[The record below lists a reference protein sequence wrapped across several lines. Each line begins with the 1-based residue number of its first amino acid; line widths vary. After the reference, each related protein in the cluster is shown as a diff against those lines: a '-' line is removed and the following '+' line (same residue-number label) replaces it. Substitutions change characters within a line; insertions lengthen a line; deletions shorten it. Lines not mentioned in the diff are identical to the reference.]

1 MNHGRRI
8 ATLLS
13 GGLLLLQL
21 SGCALDPLQVPRASA
36 VNGVKLKGANF
47 VPAAIDTFKLDPAH
61 NEDMDKIMMIRAGSV
76 APPAGSTFSQY
87 LRDTLKVEL
96 DAAGLYDPAAKII
109 ITGTLTSSEVVTT
122 PFQVARGK
130 LGAHFGVT
138 RDGVV
143 RYDRTLDVET
153 TWSNALAGAEAIPIA
168 RGQYEV
174 LYKRLVGTLFDD
186 PDFRKAMS
194 KE

>member
-1 MNHGRRI
+1 MNHGARI

-21 SGCALDPLQVPRASA
+21 TGCAVDPLQVPRASA
-36 VNGVKLKGANF
+36 INSAKLKDANF
-47 VPAAIDTFKLDPAH
+47 TPAAIDTFKLDPAR
-61 NEDMDKIMMIRAGSV
+61 NPGMDKILIIRAGTV
-76 APPAGSTFSQY
+76 APPTGSTFSQY

-96 DAAGLYDPAAKII
+96 ESAGLYDPAAKTV
-109 ITGTLTSSEVVTT
+109 ITGTLTTSEVDTSAFR
-122 PFQVARGK
+122 PAEGK
-130 LGAHFGVT
+130 LGARFGVT
-138 RDGVV
+138 RDGVT
-143 RYDRTLDVET
+143 RYDRTLNVQT
-153 TWSNALAGAEAIPIA
+153 TWANVFDGSEAIPIA

-174 LYKRLVGTLFDD
+174 LYKRLVGALFDD